1 VLAQVR
7 TDAKA
12 RYGGAWSREDE
23 AAFKV
28 VMMMMNGR
36 TRHQVNRRTLKYYLF

>member
-1 VLAQVR
+1 MLAQVR

-36 TRHQVNRRTLKYYLF
+36 TASQTHRWL